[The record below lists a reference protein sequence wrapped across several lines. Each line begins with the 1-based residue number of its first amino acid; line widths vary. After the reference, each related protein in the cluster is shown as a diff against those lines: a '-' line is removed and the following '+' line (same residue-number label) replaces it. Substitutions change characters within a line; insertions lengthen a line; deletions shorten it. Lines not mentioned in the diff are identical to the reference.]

1 MLGMA
6 GSGKGTQAKL
16 LAEKYGFKHLSS
28 GEILREEAKK
38 ETELG
43 MKLKEMMKKGELVQ
57 NGTIL
62 EIIKKA
68 TGECEGVVFDGFPRT
83 LEQAEDFDEFC
94 EINLVISIEIPDEVA
109 IERLTKRRQC
119 KECGTITTAEHNK
132 CPKCKGEL
140 YQREDDKEEAIK
152 KRLKRYHEEVEP
164 LKEYYKPREIVHE
177 IDGTK
182 AVDEIFKE
190 ICAIIESQ

>member
-62 EIIKKA
+62 EIIKKE
-68 TGECEGVVFDGFPRT
+68 TGECEGVVFDGFHRT
-83 LEQAEDFDEFC
+83 LEQAEEFDELC
-94 EINLVISIEIPDEVA
+94 EINLVIRIEIPDEVE
-109 IERLTKRRQC
+109 IERLTKRR
-119 KECGTITTAEHNK
+119 K
-132 CPKCKGEL
+132 
-140 YQREDDKEEAIK
+140 
-152 KRLKRYHEEVEP
+152 
-164 LKEYYKPREIVHE
+164 
-177 IDGTK
+177 
-182 AVDEIFKE
+182 
-190 ICAIIESQ
+190 